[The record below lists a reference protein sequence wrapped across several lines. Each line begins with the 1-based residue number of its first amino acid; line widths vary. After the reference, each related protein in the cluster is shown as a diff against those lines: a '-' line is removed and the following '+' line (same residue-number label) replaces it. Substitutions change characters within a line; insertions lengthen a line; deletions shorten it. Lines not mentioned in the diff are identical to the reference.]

1 MFDIFFC
8 AGYFQ
13 AGLPTPLYNCLLTK
27 WHTNMIWKFRTIHQC
42 HVRIRGWDIEGLKVQ
57 KLKRTIKKKNGGVK
71 TEKESQSYSLCS

>member
-42 HVRIRGWDIEGLKVQ
+42 HVRIRGWGRRIKGIKIEKIN
-57 KLKRTIKKKNGGVK
+57 KEKKWWGEN
-71 TEKESQSYSLCS
+71 